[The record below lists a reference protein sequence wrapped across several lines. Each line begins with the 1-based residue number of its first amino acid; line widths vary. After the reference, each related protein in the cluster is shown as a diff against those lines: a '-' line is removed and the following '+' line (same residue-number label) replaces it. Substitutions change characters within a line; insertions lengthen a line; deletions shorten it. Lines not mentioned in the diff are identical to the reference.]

1 MPEHGMKMSHPRKN
15 LFMPNPEN
23 LKDLKVERINPD
35 EPSKPELIKVA
46 DNFDLWFK

>member
-1 MPEHGMKMSHPRKN
+1 MPEAGMIMGHPQKN

-23 LKDLKVERINPD
+23 LKDLKLERTNPD
-35 EPSKPELIKVA
+35 EPSKPELIKVS